1 MKNIEDYVTIK
12 EEEGMRFF
20 SWPKESTFPDFDN
33 DEMLKVFC
41 FYKIK
46 YDKLTSEEEKVEFI
60 SKLFTTAAQLG
71 FERGYNYCDD
81 RATEAKIKAMK
92 IPQVPTYDKSVSVIV
107 IHVIDGTDIDF
118 VKDYLHNRN
127 SLFDSCVI
135 DVDDEEIQL
144 AIDGNKIPLEI
155 QDDLPCA
162 YEIKEDLEKMGVF
175 ARVYN
180 FFVDRDSANE
190 KIEIGF
196 TVDGL
201 EAGEWSF

>member
-1 MKNIEDYVTIK
+1 MKNFEDYVTI
-12 EEEGMRFF
+12 EEEEDKRIF
-20 SWPKESTFPDFDN
+20 SWPAESTFPDFDS

-41 FYKIK
+41 SYEIEFE
-46 YDKLTSEEEKVEFI
+46 KLTSEEEKVKFI
-60 SKLFTTAAQLG
+60 SKLFTTAARLG
-71 FERGYNYCDD
+71 FARGYNYFDD
-81 RATEAKIKAMK
+81 RAKEANFKAMK